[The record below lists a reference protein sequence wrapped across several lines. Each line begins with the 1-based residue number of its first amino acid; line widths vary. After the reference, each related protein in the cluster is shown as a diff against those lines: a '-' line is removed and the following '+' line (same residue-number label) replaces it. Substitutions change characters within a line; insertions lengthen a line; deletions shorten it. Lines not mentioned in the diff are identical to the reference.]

1 MSFFRTVFGI
11 AVAAALAVP
20 AAAQDWRGAGRM
32 EGKVLDNE
40 GKPVAD
46 ATVKLNL
53 PARGGGTTVRTDKK
67 GKWAVGGVASGAW
80 EIDIESPGFAP
91 KKISVRLGSEYERMP
106 PIEVKLDKAAA
117 QGPPPELVEALQ
129 KGDEAFKAGRY
140 PEAREQY
147 EKLLAARPEFAS
159 VLNKQIAYTY
169 SQEKNYA
176 KELEYLQ
183 KILDAEPNNIE
194 IRTLM
199 ALEAIE
205 GGMLD
210 RGLELLKAVDESQIK
225 TPEVFY
231 NVGVRFRNLDRR
243 EDAIAYFGKA
253 ITVDPRYTDAY
264 FQRALT
270 YFGVQK
276 LAEAKADFQKVLEL
290 SPEGPQAE
298 LAKKAIADIEK
309 AQKAK

>member
-1 MSFFRTVFGI
+1 MSLFRTVAAF
-11 AVAAALAVP
+11 AVAASLA
-20 AAAQDWRGAGRM
+20 AAAGAQDWRGVGRM

-40 GKPVAD
+40 GKPIAD

-53 PARGGGTTVRTDKK
+53 PSRGGGTTVKTDKK
-67 GKWAVGGVASGAW
+67 GKWAIGGIAAGAW
-80 EIDIESPGFAP
+80 EIDIESPGFVP
-91 KKISVRLGSEYERMP
+91 KKLTARLAGEYERIP

-117 QGPPPELVEALQ
+117 QGPPPELVEALH
-129 KGDEAFKAGRY
+129 KGDEAFKSGRY
-140 PEAREQY
+140 GEAREHY
-147 EKLLAARPEFAS
+147 EKLLAARPELGPI
-159 VLNKQIAYTY
+159 LNKQIAYTY

-183 KILDAEPNNIE
+183 KVLDAEPNNVE

-199 ALEAIE
+199 SLEAIE

-210 RGLELLKAVDESQIK
+210 RGLELLKTVDESQIK
-225 TPEVFY
+225 NPDVFY

-243 EDAIAYFGKA
+243 DDAIAWFTKA
-253 ITVDPRYTDAY
+253 IAADPSYVDAY

-290 SPEGPQAE
+290 TPTGPQAD
-298 LAKKAIADIEK
+298 LAKKAIADIET
-309 AQKAK
+309 AQKRK